1 MGTLDQLFKGTFAPQ
16 RSCMNRIKSEHDTYS
31 KAMNRANEDLK
42 GQAYEDEFARVW
54 GVYRDA
60 LTTALASFDVNHYR
74 AFDDLRDGIMKEA
87 SQAPNSAANNVL
99 TAFSMRSKLDKG
111 DVEAAVKACSGSFMA
126 LSTLRDVVHRV
137 SPDCDAYLPV
147 IPSLSEVLDT
157 IEKQREARR
166 ESMHNYLDEKPGQT
180 SAASELHNELFDPE
194 SGLQSFFEVMDAV
207 NEVLNGGKE

>member
-1 MGTLDQLFKGTFAPQ
+1 MDSLEKVFKGTFAHQ
-16 RSCMNRIKSEHDTYS
+16 RSCMNRIKSAHDTYC

-54 GVYRDA
+54 GNYRDTRTA
-60 LTTALASFDVNHYR
+60 ALASFDVNHDR
-74 AFDDLRDGIMKEA
+74 AFDALRDGIMSEA
-87 SQAPNSAANNVL
+87 SQPPNSAANNVL

-166 ESMHNYLDEKPGQT
+166 ESMHNYLDETPGQT
-180 SAASELHNELFDPE
+180 SAASELRNELFDPE
-194 SGLQSFFEVMDAV
+194 SGLQSFFKVMEQLS
-207 NEVLNGGKE
+207 EVLNGGE